1 MEVTSS
7 LYQNLE
13 CLEVVIVRRH
23 PEEAD
28 VLVSVL
34 VMAVDDEAILGF
46 LYEYFSHNV
55 NFIL

>member
-28 VLVSVL
+28 VLVSVF

-46 LYEYFSHNV
+46 L
-55 NFIL
+55 